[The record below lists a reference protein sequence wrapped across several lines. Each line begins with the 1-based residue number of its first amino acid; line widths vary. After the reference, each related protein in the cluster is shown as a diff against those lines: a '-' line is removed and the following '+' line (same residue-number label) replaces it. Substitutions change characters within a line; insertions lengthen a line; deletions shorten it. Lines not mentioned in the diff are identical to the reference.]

1 MQLDWMWAL
10 SAILAK
16 TRSIRMSCCKGNKAN
31 HHVTF
36 KENDLIFTWKFTSH
50 IIWKLAISSKKSE
63 VGKSIK
69 SHGMVATKPALVMQS
84 PSKIV
89 PFVAG
94 YTFISMVGEH
104 ITPLVGGLV
113 LQNHPKVGGFW
124 SLNLVNF
131 QFFHVFNLQYSS
143 SCWSFPRIFSRKA
156 TIIFP

>member
-36 KENDLIFTWKFTSH
+36 KENNWSSLENSHHTSYESLQYLPK
-50 IIWKLAISSKKSE
+50 IPKSE
-63 VGKSIK
+63 RSIK

-104 ITPLVGGLV
+104 ITPRGWWTCT
-113 LQNHPKVGGFW
+113 PKPSQSGWLLELKLGEF
-124 SLNLVNF
+124 SIFSCF
-131 QFFHVFNLQYSS
+131 QFGILFKLL
-143 SCWSFPRIFSRKA
+143 
-156 TIIFP
+156 IFPQNL